1 MLLITEKEKCG
12 AERVAD
18 IGSRQFS
25 DYKGWTTMVL
35 THDANYISCSVA
47 MEVKELDRGYA

>member
-12 AERVAD
+12 AEGVAD

-25 DYKGWTTMVL
+25 NYKGWTMMDL
-35 THDANYISCSVA
+35 THDADYMRCSTA